1 MRKWFKILYGTIFA
15 AAASVTMA
23 VAAFAEGEASQDT
36 AAQTQTQTTSLF
48 GGLNKNS
55 IITIVLMLA
64 LVAVMYF
71 VMIRPQRKKE
81 KETAAMRN
89 NIQPGDKVVT
99 IGGVV
104 GKVCSVKE
112 DVVTIETG
120 SDKVRIKFVK
130 NAISSV
136 TKARTDVVETKE
148 ERDEKKRKVLR
159 KVKKSD
165 AETQPETAPAAEA
178 TDGNADTVS
187 EEKKDET
194 KE

>member
-1 MRKWFKILYGTIFA
+1 MRKLFKVLNGLIIASA
-15 AAASVTMA
+15 AAVTMA
-23 VAAFAEGEASQDT
+23 VAAFAEGEEAAATTQAASN
-36 AAQTQTQTTSLF
+36 ASTTLF

-81 KETAAMRN
+81 KETAEMRN
-89 NIQPGDKVVT
+89 SIQPGDKVVT

-136 TKARTDVVETKE
+136 QKPKVDVVETRA

-159 KVKKSD
+159 KPGKAENEAQPEKAEQTEAP
-165 AETQPETAPAAEA
+165 AETDKE
-178 TDGNADTVS
+178 
-187 EEKKDET
+187 ET

>member
-1 MRKWFKILYGTIFA
+1 MRRWFKALYGMLFA
-15 AAASVTMA
+15 ATVTVTMA
-23 VAAFAEGEASQDT
+23 VAAFAEGESAADTASQN
-36 AAQTQTQTTSLF
+36 ANQTPSLF

-55 IITIVLMLA
+55 LITIGLMLA

-81 KETAAMRN
+81 KETAQMRN
-89 NIQPGDKVVT
+89 SIQPGDKVVT

-136 TKARTDVVETKE
+136 TKARVDTVETKE

-159 KVKKSD
+159 KVSKDSAGDK
-165 AETQPETAPAAEA
+165 AEAPAPEENAGEA
-178 TDGNADTVS
+178 PEAGK
-187 EEKKDET
+187 EET

>member
-1 MRKWFKILYGTIFA
+1 MKSKWFKVLYGTVFA
-15 AAASVTMA
+15 AAASVMMA
-23 VAAFAEGEASQDT
+23 VGAFAEGEA
-36 AAQTQTQTTSLF
+36 ATQTQTTAA
-48 GGLNKNS
+48 GGLNRNS
-55 IITIVLMLA
+55 IITIVLMVA

-81 KETAAMRN
+81 KETAEMRN

-136 TKARTDVVETKE
+136 QKPKVDVVEKKE
-148 ERDEKKRKVLR
+148 DKGEKKRKVLR
-159 KVKKSD
+159 KVEKSD
-165 AETQPETAPAAEA
+165 AESTDAAPAAENVPA
-178 TDGNADTVS
+178 
-187 EEKKDET
+187 EEP

>member
-1 MRKWFKILYGTIFA
+1 MRKWFKLLYGTVFA

-23 VAAFAEGEASQDT
+23 AVAFAEGET
-36 AAQTQTQTTSLF
+36 AAASTQTTTPAASTLF
-48 GGLNKNS
+48 GMNRNS
-55 IITIVLMLA
+55 IVTIVLMLA

-81 KETAAMRN
+81 KETAQMRN

-136 TKARTDVVETKE
+136 TKPKVDVVETKE
-148 ERDEKKRKVLR
+148 ERDIKKRKVLR
-159 KVKKSD
+159 KPNKDESEQN
-165 AETQPETAPAAEA
+165 AEPAAAEN
-178 TDGNADTVS
+178 TDTAAASDN
-187 EEKKDET
+187 EENKK
-194 KE
+194 